1 VLDSGCTQHM
11 TRDIRMFTQMSE
23 ERCLTY
29 DSNTFRDNRKGK
41 VKCLGK
47 IAIEMTIPFQ
57 MYF

>member
-11 TRDIRMFTQMSE
+11 IGDMRMFTQMSE
-23 ERCLTY
+23 EHCSTY
-29 DSNTFRDNRKGK
+29 DNITFRDNRKGN